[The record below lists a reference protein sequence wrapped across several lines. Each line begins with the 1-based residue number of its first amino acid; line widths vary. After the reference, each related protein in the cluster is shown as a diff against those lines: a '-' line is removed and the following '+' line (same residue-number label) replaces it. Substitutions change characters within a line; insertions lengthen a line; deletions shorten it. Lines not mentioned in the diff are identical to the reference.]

1 MIYVV
6 MMYVMLMIIGAP
18 ISYKILPDKYKKYFF
33 EFSFILGTMISM
45 LEASYA
51 SYLGY
56 NMNTF
61 KYIFIVQI
69 IISGIYFIY
78 LLINKKIK
86 FGKENM
92 IISAILL
99 IAGFIGI
106 LPLVLFNAYNVFGD
120 GFTYIAI
127 ADYLLNYSY
136 FDTAEIGSY
145 HAVNSQMF
153 LYQQAGFRMGTQFLL
168 SLMTALFGGGYS
180 FYYFMQVTSIG
191 HMFTVTAIYLFSRV
205 ALKHRF
211 KTSAILSVVSA
222 FHVGIFVVVA
232 YYGFLPQV
240 YGIGGAVIVF
250 MLLFLFDEWLKY
262 KNFYISLIIISAS
275 SLILSY
281 SEIVPFVALSYIIFI
296 VFEILKKRITRG
308 LLKFMVILIVGI
320 FLVSNVAL
328 FNLLKALKIQT
339 VGIYGW
345 NVKNTLAMYLQNIAS
360 VTPIYNGWSMT
371 SELGWSFLLAIITII
386 FITMVLYGS
395 RIVLKDVRNRKYY
408 ITMMVPFIVLLVYF
422 TFFKMNPH
430 VEGTLGHTWNI
441 SKLVQYYAFSFI
453 IIFGI
458 AYDEILESSKSG
470 SLKTMISIF
479 LIGYIIINSGMA
491 YQQSN
496 ATAETMR
503 VFTGNRSNPIEEYEK
518 MIDKYNGIDRPIYL
532 EIDKKYQTHKQ
543 MLAYFLK
550 DSVVYSDWSDC
561 PYISFSIPEEEK
573 NVDITSDSIIL
584 KTNEN
589 DKERIANTI
598 EIMKDKAIFFE
609 FIDGVYSEEV
619 IGDKK
624 WYWAYGDSIIKI
636 DNLTGKEA
644 DVKLSF
650 NIDITATSKKNEV
663 LKLSYDGKEIISQK
677 ISPGMLNEITAN
689 IKVPDGIS
697 EVMISYSGNAV
708 KIGSDPRDLSYS
720 ISNYK
725 LDLN

>member
-56 NMNTF
+56 NMNQF

-69 IISGIYFIY
+69 LLSGIYFIY

-99 IAGFIGI
+99 IAGFIGT
-106 LPLVLFNAYNVFGD
+106 LPLILFNAYHPYED

-153 LYQQAGFRMGTQFLL
+153 LYQQNGLRMGAQFLL
-168 SLMTALFGGGYS
+168 SLMTALFGRGYS

-191 HMFTVTAIYLFSRV
+191 HMFTVTAIYLFSKV
-205 ALKHRF
+205 ALNFKF
-211 KTSAILSVVSA
+211 KTSVVVAIIST
-222 FHVGIFVVVA
+222 FHVGIFVIVG
-232 YYGFLPQV
+232 YGGFLPQM
-240 YGIGGAVIVF
+240 YGIGGAVIMY
-250 MLLFLFDEWLKY
+250 MLLFLFDEWLQY
-262 KNFYISLIIISAS
+262 KKLYSSLIIISAS

-281 SEIVPFVALSYIIFI
+281 SEIVPFVGLSYFLLIGLEIMKKKFTSKNLKYTSFLIIGI
-296 VFEILKKRITRG
+296 
-308 LLKFMVILIVGI
+308 ILI
-320 FLVSNVAL
+320 SNVAL
-328 FNLLKALKIQT
+328 FNLIKALQVQT
-339 VGIYGW
+339 SSVVGW
-345 NVKNTLAMYLQNIAS
+345 NIPNTLATYFENVAS
-360 VTPIYNGWSMT
+360 MSPIYQGWSLT
-371 SELGWSFLLAIITII
+371 SKIGWNFLLASMTLV
-386 FITMVLYGS
+386 FIGMAFLGNI
-395 RIVLKDVRNRKYY
+395 IVLKNVRNRKYY
-408 ITMMVPFIVLLVYF
+408 IMMMIPCIILLVYF
-422 TFFKMNPH
+422 TFFTMNPH
-430 VEGTLGHTWNI
+430 VEGMLGHTWNI
-441 SKLVQYYAFSFI
+441 SKLIQYYLFSFI

-458 AYDEILESSKSG
+458 AYDEIVESSKSG

-479 LIGYIIINSGMA
+479 LMGYVIINAGMA

-496 ATAETMR
+496 AMAETMR
-503 VFTGNRSNPIEEYEK
+503 IFTGNRSNPIEEYEK
-518 MIDKYNGIDRPIYL
+518 IIYKYNGIDRPIYL
-532 EIDKKYQTHKQ
+532 AIDTKYHKHKQ

-550 DSVVYSDWSDC
+550 DSIVYSNWSDC
-561 PYISFSIPEEEK
+561 LYISWSIPEEEK

-584 KTNEN
+584 KTNES
-589 DKERIANTI
+589 DKDKIANTI

-609 FIDGVYSEEV
+609 FIDGVYGEEV
-619 IGDKK
+619 SGDKK

-663 LKLSYDGKEIISQK
+663 LKLSYDGKEIINQQ

-689 IKVPDGIS
+689 IKVPAGIS

-725 LDLN
+725 LELN